1 MFVCFF
7 SFINFLRCWC
17 LIHFMVETACTMQP
31 ITVILLVLRQ
41 FFVQLN
47 QVEWLLLAMSFWF
60 LSIIIIM
67 IMILMHSFRLLVYDC
82 ILYWNDWMQG
92 ICLALADINPL
103 HFPGHCQDQSLFYH
117 GSRALQFLIIWFIFF
132 PYSMLVC
139 AAKFLIAFCW
149 DST

>member
-7 SFINFLRCWC
+7 SFVNFLRCWC

-47 QVEWLLLAMSFWF
+47 QVEWLLLAMSFCF

-82 ILYWNDWMQG
+82 ILYWNDWLQG
-92 ICLALADINPL
+92 ICSAFSWHQSFALS
-103 HFPGHCQDQSLFYH
+103 GSL
-117 GSRALQFLIIWFIFF
+117 SRSITLLPWKTCITILDHLIYIF
-132 PYSMLVC
+132 SL
-139 AAKFLIAFCW
+139 
-149 DST
+149 